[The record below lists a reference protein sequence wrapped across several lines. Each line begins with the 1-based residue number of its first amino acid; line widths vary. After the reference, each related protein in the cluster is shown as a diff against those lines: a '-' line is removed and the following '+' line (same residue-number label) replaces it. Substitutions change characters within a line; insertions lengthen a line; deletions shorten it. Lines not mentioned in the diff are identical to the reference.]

1 MEVKWFEDYF
11 ALYKQS
17 IFSTE
22 INDKLAELKEC
33 FVSTQAKG
41 RKIIILGNGGSAA
54 IASHTATDL
63 SKNARIRATCFNNS
77 ELITC
82 LSNDYGYSQWMAK
95 ALELYGDRGDT
106 VILISSSGVSEN
118 IHNAARVAKARDMTI
133 VTFSGFSPD
142 NPLRQKGT
150 LNFWLDSRAYNIVEM
165 THQIWLL
172 AVCDAIIGSAEY
184 PAS

>member
-1 MEVKWFEDYF
+1 MEIKWFEDYF

-17 IFSTE
+17 LFSSE
-22 INDKLAELKEC
+22 INDKLAELKEHL
-33 FVSTQAKG
+33 VNTHDKG
-41 RKIIILGNGGSAA
+41 RKTIILGNGGSAA
-54 IASHTATDL
+54 IASHMATDL

-95 ALELYGDRGDT
+95 ALELYGDEGDT
-106 VILISSSGVSEN
+106 IILISSSGESEN
-118 IHNAARVAKARDMTI
+118 IHNAVRVAKARNMSI

-142 NPLRQKGT
+142 NPLRQEGS

-172 AVCDAIIGSAEY
+172 AVCGAIIGSAEY